1 MGFGRNNL
9 QYFRKFY
16 AAFPNCTT
24 LSCKLS
30 WSHYFE
36 ILKSDDPLE
45 ISFYTKQCEIER
57 WSVREL
63 QRQMKSMLFHRLA
76 LSKDKEGVLALAHKG
91 VEVQKPA
98 DIIRDPMV
106 LGMYRKR
113 YRTYRNSSW
122 CLQRRNNSRICPSGD
137 YESIVCHKV
146 STVFTRSTIIEG

>member
-1 MGFGRNNL
+1 MI
-9 QYFRKFY
+9 
-16 AAFPNCTT
+16 
-24 LSCKLS
+24 
-30 WSHYFE
+30 H
-36 ILKSDDPLE
+36 LKYPSIPSSVRL
-45 ISFYTKQCEIER
+45 ER

>member
-1 MGFGRNNL
+1 MRSRTEKHSPKVLIFNNT
-9 QYFRKFY
+9 
-16 AAFPNCTT
+16 FPFT
-24 LSCKLS
+24 
-30 WSHYFE
+30 SHNV
-36 ILKSDDPLE
+36 ILVIK